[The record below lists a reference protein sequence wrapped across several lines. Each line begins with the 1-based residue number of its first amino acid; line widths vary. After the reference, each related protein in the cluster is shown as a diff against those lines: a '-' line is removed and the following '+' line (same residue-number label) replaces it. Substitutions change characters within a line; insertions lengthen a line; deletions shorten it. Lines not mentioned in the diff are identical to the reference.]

1 MSLAVS
7 CFHTTEKITLASVLS
22 LTRLTLGFG
31 PTQSETQT
39 AAIQYIQIQHHDDY
53 PGHLVSKPEVSKP
66 EISLELVGTLVI
78 NERGVSIEG
87 EWGSNEKFALHSSNS
102 ETTLFH
108 SKALSFK
115 GSFVWNKTK
124 VVEDGVELSFSHQL
138 NSSNILIEGHGMNKL
153 GLFKISGV
161 GEKNGEDSTTYKVKL
176 SKTLVYFFRRRIPLP
191 IASYSSS

>member
-1 MSLAVS
+1 M
-7 CFHTTEKITLASVLS
+7 T
-22 LTRLTLGFG
+22 
-31 PTQSETQT
+31 
-39 AAIQYIQIQHHDDY
+39 DY
-53 PGHLVSKPEVSKP
+53 PGHLVSKP

-87 EWGSNEKFALHSSNS
+87 VWGSNEKFALHSSNS

-153 GLFKISGV
+153 GLFEISGV
-161 GEKNGEDSTTYKVKL
+161 GELNEDSTTYEVKL
-176 SKTLVYFFRRRIPLP
+176 SKT
-191 IASYSSS
+191 

>member
-1 MSLAVS
+1 M
-7 CFHTTEKITLASVLS
+7 T
-22 LTRLTLGFG
+22 
-31 PTQSETQT
+31 
-39 AAIQYIQIQHHDDY
+39 DY
-53 PGHLVSKPEVSKP
+53 PGHVVSKP
-66 EISLELVGTLVI
+66 EISLKLVGTLVI

-87 EWGSNEKFALHSSNS
+87 VWGLFPSNEKFALHSSNS

-153 GLFKISGV
+153 GLFEISGV
-161 GEKNGEDSTTYKVKL
+161 GELNEDSTTYEVKL
-176 SKTLVYFFRRRIPLP
+176 SKTL
-191 IASYSSS
+191 S